1 LIKEKRL
8 IMERNKKVELST
20 IIGKGSK
27 INGTLF
33 VEGGVRIDGK
43 IEGKIESNGFVTIGL
58 SGEAQ
63 ADIKA
68 KECLISGKVTGN
80 INVSEGLELDRTAN
94 LTGDITA
101 KVLKVHTGA
110 VFNGSSKM
118 GSSIKQPVKTPV
130 NLNDTKAKPV

>member
-1 LIKEKRL
+1 
-8 IMERNKKVELST
+8 MERNKKVELST

-43 IEGKIESNGFVTIGL
+43 VEGKIESNGFVTIGL

-68 KECLISGKVTGN
+68 KECLISGKVVGN

-94 LTGDITA
+94 LSGDVTA
-101 KVLKVHTGA
+101 KILRVHTGA
-110 VFNGSSKM
+110 VFNGNSNM
-118 GSSIKQPVKTPV
+118 GNI
-130 NLNDTKAKPV
+130 NKAKVATPKPDATKTKSF